1 MIIRLKNKDT
11 LIVDQFRFK
20 CCIGKNGLK
29 KNKVEGDF
37 STPKGKFLLEN
48 LYYRKDKILKPVTK
62 LGNIEIKKEFGWCT
76 DIKNNLYN
84 KRFKINKKFKHEKL
98 FRKDYKYDLLI
109 VLSYNRKKIIKGKGS
124 AIFIHLTKNYKATAG
139 CIALKKNDL
148 LTLLKVIDKKTKIII
163 N

>member
-29 KNKVEGDF
+29 KNKVEGDY

-62 LGNIEIKKEFGWCT
+62 LSNTEIKKEFGWCT
-76 DIKNNLYN
+76 DVRSNLYN
-84 KRFKINKKFKHEKL
+84 KRFKIHKKLKHEKL

-109 VLSYNRKKIIKGKGS
+109 VLGYNRKNIIKGKGS
-124 AIFIHLTKNYKATAG
+124 AIFIHLTKNYRATAG

-148 LTLLKVIDKKTKIII
+148 LTLLKIIDKKTKIII

>member
-48 LYYRKDKILKPVTK
+48 LYYRKDKILRPVTK
-62 LGNIEIKKEFGWCT
+62 LSIVGIKR
-76 DIKNNLYN
+76 NLVGV
-84 KRFKINKKFKHEKL
+84 
-98 FRKDYKYDLLI
+98 LI
-109 VLSYNRKKIIKGKGS
+109 
-124 AIFIHLTKNYKATAG
+124 
-139 CIALKKNDL
+139 
-148 LTLLKVIDKKTKIII
+148 
-163 N
+163 

>member
-37 STPKGKFLLEN
+37 STPKGKFLLES
-48 LYYRKDKILKPVTK
+48 LYYRKDKILRPVTK
-62 LGNIEIKKEFGWCT
+62 LSNMEIKKKFGWCT
-76 DIKNNLYN
+76 DVRNNLYN
-84 KRFKINKKFKHEKL
+84 KKFKINKKLKHEKL

-109 VLSYNRKKIIKGKGS
+109 VLGYNRKNIIKGKGS
-124 AIFIHLTKNYKATAG
+124 AIFIHLTKNYRATAG

-148 LTLLKVIDKKTKIII
+148 LTMLKIIDKKTEIII

>member
-1 MIIRLKNKDT
+1 M
-11 LIVDQFRFK
+11 
-20 CCIGKNGLK
+20 
-29 KNKVEGDF
+29 
-37 STPKGKFLLEN
+37 
-48 LYYRKDKILKPVTK
+48 YYRKDKILEPVTK
-62 LGNIEIKKEFGWCT
+62 LGNIEIKKKFGWCT
-76 DIKNNLYN
+76 DVKSNLYN

-148 LTLLKVIDKKTKIII
+148 LALLKVIDKKTKIII